1 MTAKARNKPSVRA
14 AYAVAALALILGV
27 AALSIGF
34 SDFFQN
40 PQYCV
45 LSGIKETRVT
55 FVESSL
61 ANTTQTLIYEN
72 DNWTASYE
80 LGKPLILDES
90 LYTTSKTG
98 VTTITNVVS
107 NTPGF
112 VFKESNISL
121 PAFVPYA
128 PDISAASQKV
138 ELTFQTPPTQYAG
151 DFEYTV
157 YYNLTMP

>member
-1 MTAKARNKPSVRA
+1 MSAKAKNKPSVRKV
-14 AYAVAALALILGV
+14 YAVAALALILGV
-27 AALSIGF
+27 AALSVGV
-34 SDFFQN
+34 SGFFQN
-40 PQYCV
+40 PHYCV
-45 LSGIKETRVT
+45 LSGVKETKVT

-61 ANTTQTLIYEN
+61 VNTTQTVVFESE
-72 DNWTASYE
+72 NWTASYE
-80 LGKPLILDES
+80 LGKPLVLDES
-90 LYTTSKTG
+90 LYTPSKTG

-128 PDISAASQKV
+128 PDISAASQRV
-138 ELTFQTPPTQYAG
+138 EFTFQTPSTQYAG

>member
-1 MTAKARNKPSVRA
+1 MSAKAKNKPSIRTV
-14 AYAVAALALILGV
+14 YAVAALALVLGV
-27 AALSIGF
+27 AALLVGAS
-34 SDFFQN
+34 SFFQN
-40 PQYCV
+40 PRYCV
-45 LSGIKETRVT
+45 LSGVKETKVT

-61 ANTTQTLIYEN
+61 VNTTRTYVYEN

-90 LYTTSKTG
+90 LYTTSKAG

-107 NTPGF
+107 NTAGF
-112 VFKESNISL
+112 VFKETNISL

-128 PDISAASQKV
+128 SDISAASQRV
-138 ELTFQTPPTQYAG
+138 ELTFQTPSTPYVG

-157 YYNLTMP
+157 YYNLTLP